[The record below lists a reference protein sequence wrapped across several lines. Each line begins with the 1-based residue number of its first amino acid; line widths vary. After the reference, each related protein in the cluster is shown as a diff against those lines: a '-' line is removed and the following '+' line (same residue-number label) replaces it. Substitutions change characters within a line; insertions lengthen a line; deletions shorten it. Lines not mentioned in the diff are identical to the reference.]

1 MEDEAEDS
9 EDEEYQQLG
18 RNWLMVHENVKLQRF
33 QTFIIWL
40 ILVVFLSFLFL
51 SYKPR
56 SGKSQQ
62 LIRPEVGEECLESH
76 GSGWQNLSSCGV

>member
-33 QTFIIWL
+33 QTFII
-40 ILVVFLSFLFL
+40 
-51 SYKPR
+51 
-56 SGKSQQ
+56 
-62 LIRPEVGEECLESH
+62 
-76 GSGWQNLSSCGV
+76 